1 MVKKWIEELKDRFY
15 FYLELYLVDKSLT
28 KRQKEI
34 ELEFSRIL
42 DEEE

>member
-1 MVKKWIEELKDRFY
+1 MVRKWIEEFKDRFY
-15 FYLELYLVDKSLT
+15 FYLELYLVDRQLT

-34 ELEFSRIL
+34 ETEFSRIL

>member
-1 MVKKWIEELKDRFY
+1 MVEKWIEELKDRFY

>member
-1 MVKKWIEELKDRFY
+1 MVKKWIEEFKDRFY
-15 FYLELYLVDKSLT
+15 FYLELHLVDRALT

-34 ELEFSRIL
+34 EVEFSRIL

>member
-1 MVKKWIEELKDRFY
+1 MVKKWIEEVKDRFY

>member
-1 MVKKWIEELKDRFY
+1 MVRKWINELKDRFY
-15 FYLELYLVDKSLT
+15 FYLELYLVDKALT

-34 ELEFSRIL
+34 EIEFSRIL